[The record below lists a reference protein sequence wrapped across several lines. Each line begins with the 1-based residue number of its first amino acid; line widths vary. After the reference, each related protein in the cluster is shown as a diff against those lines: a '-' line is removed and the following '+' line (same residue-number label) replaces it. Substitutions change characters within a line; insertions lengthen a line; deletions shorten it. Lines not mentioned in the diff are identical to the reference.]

1 MSESQFGF
9 AVGYFAVG
17 LVLCLAVT
25 VPVWVKLKES
35 WHWRATVM
43 VLFVFLAW
51 PAAMAFPALLGGRGD
66 EK

>member
-1 MSESQFGF
+1 MSEPQFGL

-17 LVLCLAVT
+17 LALCLAVT
-25 VPVWVKLKES
+25 VPVWRKRGGD

-51 PAAMAFPALLGGRGD
+51 PAALTFPSLLGGSGE